1 MTSHLELTHRLNVH
15 TIPSNGQPRLLY
27 LLLETNIIGEATAFA
42 PVNLSLVVDASESM
56 RIRLV
61 TEAQFRELASIGL
74 MQEVLTD
81 GVPAWQMQNLPRA
94 LIEQFPRKLDFVIE
108 ALHAVA
114 EELRPHDFASLVAFA
129 TQPQLLLPITS
140 GKERQKLLAAIRA
153 FASADVGD
161 DTYLGRG
168 MGLGHASMQSGSAP
182 DRVNRMVLL
191 TDGFTRDLADC
202 QRWLAQARLDGTII
216 STVGVGDEFNED
228 LLIPLA
234 EQTGG
239 HAYFIHHPKE
249 IPAIFR
255 QELQAAQRISYR
267 RSEMKL
273 QLTPGVELRQVY
285 RVKPVI
291 SLINISANQGG
302 SYAIPLG
309 NIEQDT
315 PPSFLLEMIVPSRNN
330 GRFRIAQ
337 VLLSSDPV
345 GANRQTARLDIV
357 IEFAPVPGAIDGY
370 VMNIVER
377 VTAFKLQTRAL
388 EEITNGDF
396 GSATQKLQAAATR
409 LLDMGEVELAL
420 AVERQANAL
429 TQQGQPDAEATKHLR
444 YGTRRLTQRLA

>member
-153 FASADVGD
+153 FASADVED

-182 DRVNRMVLL
+182 DRVNRMVLMVL
-191 TDGFTRDLADC
+191 PVTW
-202 QRWLAQARLDGTII
+202 QIV
-216 STVGVGDEFNED
+216 S
-228 LLIPLA
+228 
-234 EQTGG
+234 GG
-239 HAYFIHHPKE
+239 WRK
-249 IPAIFR
+249 PA
-255 QELQAAQRISYR
+255 
-267 RSEMKL
+267 
-273 QLTPGVELRQVY
+273 
-285 RVKPVI
+285 
-291 SLINISANQGG
+291 
-302 SYAIPLG
+302 
-309 NIEQDT
+309 
-315 PPSFLLEMIVPSRNN
+315 
-330 GRFRIAQ
+330 
-337 VLLSSDPV
+337 
-345 GANRQTARLDIV
+345 
-357 IEFAPVPGAIDGY
+357 
-370 VMNIVER
+370 
-377 VTAFKLQTRAL
+377 
-388 EEITNGDF
+388 
-396 GSATQKLQAAATR
+396 
-409 LLDMGEVELAL
+409 
-420 AVERQANAL
+420 
-429 TQQGQPDAEATKHLR
+429 
-444 YGTRRLTQRLA
+444 